1 MRARPMAYEVFAR
14 KYRPRRF
21 AEIVGQPHIVRTLA
35 GAIRQ
40 GRVAQAYLFAGPR
53 GTGKTSTAR
62 ILAKALECTNG
73 PAIDF
78 DPADPICSEIDAG
91 RCLDVLEIDGA
102 SNNGVEQVR
111 ELRESARFAPALCRF
126 KIYVIDEVHMLT
138 QAAFNALLKTL
149 EEPPAHVKFIFA
161 TTEPQKVPATVLSR
175 CQRFDFRRI
184 SEKEIAGHLASLCA
198 SEGLTAEPRALA
210 LLARNAEGSLRDAE
224 GSLDQLVGFYGGE
237 LSERVVLEMF
247 GMAGTGP
254 ISALARQ
261 IADGA
266 APEALR
272 LLRELLESG
281 KEAMVLSRELVHLF
295 RNVAV
300 FQTAPAL
307 VQEELPASE
316 LAEVEALAKTLPPET
331 TLSLLEDLTQWEGR
345 LRVAANRSLLLE
357 VGILE
362 LTHHKEKVA
371 LERLL
376 RELSVGAPRSAPS
389 SPAARALAPAE
400 PVAPKEPT
408 PVPAESPP
416 ASPALPPAAPEGP
429 ISATSAGPE
438 LVSVPP
444 PTTAPLAPEGAWGQA
459 AEHFAQKRPLE
470 ADSIRKSRFL
480 ERRGD
485 TVEIALPKDFR
496 QKAAYFTDPQNR
508 PILEDSLRESLGE
521 TVTVSFLLV
530 DPPVVPERKER
541 AEPAARKERT
551 SVLQDPMIEE
561 EFRNDPLIQEALRV
575 FEARILSATPPQP
588 KTT

>member
-1 MRARPMAYEVFAR
+1 MAYEVFAR
-14 KYRPRRF
+14 KYRPRTF
-21 AEIVGQPHIVRTLA
+21 AQIVGQPHIVRTLA

-62 ILAKALECTNG
+62 ILAKALECTGG
-73 PAIDF
+73 PSVDF
-78 DPADPICSEIDAG
+78 DPSDPICLEIDSG

-111 ELRESARFAPALCRF
+111 ELRESARFAPAQCRF

-149 EEPPAHVKFIFA
+149 EEPPAHVKFLFA
-161 TTEPQKVPATVLSR
+161 TTEPQKVPATVHSR

-184 SEKEIAGHLASLCA
+184 SEKEIAAHLSSLCTA
-198 SEGLTAEPRALA
+198 EGLTADSKALA

-224 GSLDQLVGFYGGE
+224 GALDQVVGFYGGE
-237 LSERVVLEMF
+237 LSEEVVLEMF

-254 ISALARQ
+254 IAALARQ
-261 IADGA
+261 IAEGA
-266 APEALR
+266 AAEALH
-272 LLRELLESG
+272 LLHGLLESG

-300 FQTAPAL
+300 YQAAPAL
-307 VQEELPASE
+307 IREELPASE
-316 LAEVEALAKTLPPET
+316 LSEVEALSRALPPET

-345 LRVAANRSLLLE
+345 LRVAANRNLLLE

-362 LTHHKEKVA
+362 LTHHKEKVS

-376 RELSVGAPRSAPS
+376 QELSSGGPLPVLSSVGTP
-389 SPAARALAPAE
+389 APAI
-400 PVAPKEPT
+400 PKEPIPAIPEPANP
-408 PVPAESPP
+408 PV
-416 ASPALPPAAPEGP
+416 
-429 ISATSAGPE
+429 
-438 LVSVPP
+438 
-444 PTTAPLAPEGAWGQA
+444 PLAPPVPKEPAPSLPPPATAKTTPEEAWRLA
-459 AEHFAQKRPLE
+459 VDRFAQKRPLE
-470 ADSIRKSRFL
+470 AESIQKSRFL

-485 TVEIALPKDFR
+485 ILEVALPKDFR

-508 PILEDSLRESLGE
+508 PILEDALREALGDA
-521 TVTVSFLLV
+521 VTVDFLLI
-530 DPPVVPERKER
+530 DPPIAPAKKER
-541 AEPAARKERT
+541 PEAPAKKAPGPEEQRT
-551 SVLQDPMIEE
+551 EE
-561 EFRNDPLIQEALRV
+561 EFRNDPLIQEALRL
-575 FEARILSATPPQP
+575 FEARIVSATPPQP

>member
-1 MRARPMAYEVFAR
+1 MAYEVFAR
-14 KYRPRRF
+14 KYRPRSF
-21 AEIVGQPHIVRTLA
+21 AELVGQPHVVRTLA

-62 ILAKALECTNG
+62 ILAKALECMGG
-73 PAIDF
+73 PSVDF
-78 DPADPICSEIDAG
+78 DPSDPICLEIDAG
-91 RCLDVLEIDGA
+91 RSLDVLEIDGA

-111 ELRESARFAPALCRF
+111 ELRESARFAPAQCRF

-161 TTEPQKVPATVLSR
+161 TTEPQKLPATVLSR

-184 SEKEIAGHLASLCA
+184 SEREIAGHLSSLCVA
-198 SEGLTAEPRALA
+198 EGLTADPKALA

-237 LSERVVLEMF
+237 LSEKVVLEMF

-254 ISALARQ
+254 ISKLAQR
-261 IADGA
+261 IAEGA
-266 APEALR
+266 PGEALH
-272 LLRELLESG
+272 LLRGLLESG

-300 FQTAPAL
+300 YQTAPAL
-307 VQEELPASE
+307 IQEELPASE
-316 LAEVEALAKTLPPET
+316 LAEVEALARTLLPDA

-345 LRVAANRSLLLE
+345 LRVAANRNLILE

-362 LTHHKEKVA
+362 LTHHKEKVS

-376 RELSVGAPRSAPS
+376 RELSASGSRSVSADLS
-389 SPAARALAPAE
+389 AI
-400 PVAPKEPT
+400 PVAPKKLAPVSPEPT
-408 PVPAESPP
+408 
-416 ASPALPPAAPEGP
+416 LPPALSDVPTPKAEVPMEPESPGAA
-429 ISATSAGPE
+429 SALPTSAPLPVLPE
-438 LVSVPP
+438 
-444 PTTAPLAPEGAWGQA
+444 EAWRRA
-459 AEHFAQKRPLE
+459 VDCFVQKRPLE
-470 ADSIRKSRFL
+470 AESIQKSRFL
-480 ERRGD
+480 EKRGEAF
-485 TVEIALPKDFR
+485 EIALPKDFR
-496 QKAAYFTDPQNR
+496 QKASYFTDPQNL
-508 PILEDSLRESLGE
+508 PILEGSLREFLGE
-521 TVTVSFLLV
+521 AVTVHFLLI
-530 DPPVVPERKER
+530 DPPAAPEQKKRPEPSAKKEKSVG
-541 AEPAARKERT
+541 PQERIT
-551 SVLQDPMIEE
+551 EE

-588 KTT
+588 KTI